1 LPRLRRVEMV
11 VWPAALVLMAVLAIA
26 GPAWAEPVPA
36 PAGTVAPPGYVVTSQ
51 DSPAGGVEH
60 TALLRANPPL
70 TVNVARIQP
79 GAAVSMR
86 AVLSND
92 QVAGPGPEL
101 ERTSSMCARVHC
113 VLAINGDFGTD
124 QPLGGLVTDGQ
135 LLRTPSTTH
144 HQLSVTAAGA
154 LEDTN
159 LEWTGKL
166 LPTDLQ
172 PLRLDGL
179 NVARPPGKV
188 VLYTPAFGPTTQTDG
203 AGVELVL
210 RVIEPAGEFRLG
222 QTAQVELVSLADGAA
237 NSAIPKDG
245 AILSGEGAGA
255 DALRRLWQRVGTGS
269 AGPRAL
275 LRFESPG
282 EVVESVGGSPI
293 LIKDGKRWFT
303 DPGDD
308 FTEGRHPRTLVG
320 WTPGGD
326 VLLVTVDGRQP
337 GLSVGMSLFEA
348 ADLLLSL
355 GATEG
360 INLDGGGSTTFVQ
373 AGGKVANNVSDVT
386 VRSGGQEIVRHSV
399 QPGDVFINHVERPV
413 ASALAVVPSNPVS
426 VQPVDPL
433 AGSGFGLPQQ
443 ALALPGPAADRPALV
458 ADGGLPALISRRGS
472 DLSGP
477 VADVAV
483 VLGLFGIVSVLIG
496 LAVFRRRLAAGF

>member
-1 LPRLRRVEMV
+1 MV
-11 VWPAALVLMAVLAIA
+11 VCLPALVTMAVFGIA
-26 GPAWAEPVPA
+26 GSASAEPVPT

-51 DSPAGGVEH
+51 DSPAAGVEH
-60 TALLRANPPL
+60 IALLRANPPL
-70 TVNVARIQP
+70 TVNVARIRP

-92 QVAGPGPEL
+92 QVAGPPPEL

-124 QPLGGLVTDGQ
+124 QPLGGLVTDGE

-154 LEDTN
+154 LDDTN

-179 NVARPPGKV
+179 NVGRPPGKV

-222 QTAQVELVSLADGAA
+222 QTAQVELVSLADVAA

-348 ADLLLSL
+348 TDLLLSL

-360 INLDGGGSTTFVQ
+360 INLDGGGSTTFVA
-373 AGGKVANNVSDVT
+373 AGNVVNHVSDVT
-386 VRSGGQEIVRHSV
+386 VRSAGQEIVRHAV

-413 ASALAVVPSNPVS
+413 ASALALVPSNPVS
-426 VQPVDPL
+426 VHPVDPL
-433 AGSGFGLPQQ
+433 AGSDFGLPQQ
-443 ALALPGPAADRPALV
+443 ALALPAPAADHPAP
-458 ADGGLPALISRRGS
+458 AGSLPALISRRGS
-472 DLSGP
+472 DLGGP
-477 VADVAV
+477 VADIAV
-483 VLGLFGIVSVLIG
+483 VLGLLGIVSVLTG
-496 LAVFRRRLAAGF
+496 LAVFRRRFASGF